1 VGWTIFAAVLAG
13 IVLLPI
19 GTIVVLSLSAQQ
31 NIWPHLLQTVLPRAI
46 VDTSTLMAGVGG
58 LSLLLGTGTAWLV
71 TMYRFPGRALLDRLL
86 VLPLAMPTYIVAYC
100 YVELLDYAGP
110 VQQMLRAL
118 FGWHSARDYWFPEIR
133 TLGGCVLVLSAVLY
147 PYVYLSARASFA
159 QQSVCVLEVARTLGQ
174 TPLGAF
180 RSVAVPLA
188 RPALAA
194 GVALVLMECLNDLG
208 AAQYLGVQTLTVSIY
223 TTWLERS
230 SLAGAA
236 QIALVALLLVGAL
249 LLSER
254 AARGGARVHHTTGR
268 YRSIPFSDLNGWRA
282 FLVAAACSIPV
293 LAGFILPLS
302 VLLAQASSYL
312 SEALMIGF
320 WRAVRNSV
328 SVAGIAALTT
338 VAVGLALVYARR
350 LTQNALVRFVVPV
363 ASLGYALPGTVL
375 ALGLLLPLAA
385 LDNAAD
391 SVLRSW
397 FGLSSGLLLSGSL
410 FVIVLA
416 YTVRFLA
423 ISLGSLEAGFEKLS
437 PNLDAVARTLGET
450 AFSSLLRVHV
460 PLLVPALG
468 AAALLVF
475 VDGMKELPATLLL
488 RPFNFETLATHAYSY
503 AALEQF
509 ERAALGALTIVL
521 IGLVPV
527 LLLHQAVAGGR
538 AGSLLA
544 DSAWKRR

>member
-1 VGWTIFAAVLAG
+1 MGWTIFAAVLAG

-19 GTIVVLSLSAQQ
+19 GTIIVLSLSAQQ
-31 NIWPHLLQTVLPRAI
+31 NIWPHLLHTVLPRAI
-46 VDTSTLMAGVGG
+46 ADTSTLMAGVGL
-58 LSLLLGTGTAWLV
+58 LSLLLGTGAAWLV

-180 RSVAVPLA
+180 RSVAIPLA

-223 TTWLERS
+223 TTWLQRS

-236 QIALVALLLVGAL
+236 QIALVVVLLVGAL
-249 LLSER
+249 LLGER

-268 YRSIPFSDLNGWRA
+268 YRSIPFSDLKGWRA
-282 FLVAAACSIPV
+282 FLVSAACSVPV
-293 LAGFILPLS
+293 IAGFILPLS
-302 VLLAQASSYL
+302 VLLAQASTYL

-328 SVAGIAALTT
+328 SVAGTAAITT

-350 LTQNALVRFVVPV
+350 LTKNALVRFVVPV

-391 SVLRSW
+391 SLLRSS

-509 ERAALGALTIVL
+509 ERASLGALTIVL

>member
-1 VGWTIFAAVLAG
+1 
-13 IVLLPI
+13 
-19 GTIVVLSLSAQQ
+19 
-31 NIWPHLLQTVLPRAI
+31 
-46 VDTSTLMAGVGG
+46 
-58 LSLLLGTGTAWLV
+58 
-71 TMYRFPGRALLDRLL
+71 
-86 VLPLAMPTYIVAYC
+86 
-100 YVELLDYAGP
+100 
-110 VQQMLRAL
+110 
-118 FGWHSARDYWFPEIR
+118 
-133 TLGGCVLVLSAVLY
+133 
-147 PYVYLSARASFA
+147 
-159 QQSVCVLEVARTLGQ
+159 
-174 TPLGAF
+174 
-180 RSVAVPLA
+180 
-188 RPALAA
+188 
-194 GVALVLMECLNDLG
+194 
-208 AAQYLGVQTLTVSIY
+208 
-223 TTWLERS
+223 
-230 SLAGAA
+230 
-236 QIALVALLLVGAL
+236 
-249 LLSER
+249 
-254 AARGGARVHHTTGR
+254 
-268 YRSIPFSDLNGWRA
+268 
-282 FLVAAACSIPV
+282 
-293 LAGFILPLS
+293 
-302 VLLAQASSYL
+302 
-312 SEALMIGF
+312 MIGF

-328 SVAGIAALTT
+328 SVAGTAAITT

-350 LTQNALVRFVVPV
+350 LTANALVRFVVPV

-391 SVLRSW
+391 SLLRSS

-509 ERAALGALTIVL
+509 ERASLGALTIVL